1 MAIRPIVKYGDPVL
15 REVSQPVE
23 KITAEV
29 KELLA
34 DLKEALREAN
44 GLGLSA
50 VQIGV
55 PLRVF
60 IVDLSAVDLTA
71 ETKVFINPE
80 IIENSGNVEYE
91 EGCLSFPG
99 IFQRLTR
106 PERVKIKA
114 LDENGK
120 EFILEVDGIAA
131 RAIQHENDHLDGVL
145 FIDHFSA
152 LGRALVDRKL
162 KRLVKSV

>member
-1 MAIRPIVKYGDPVL
+1 MAVRPIVTYGDPVL

-23 KITAEV
+23 KMTTEV
-29 KELLA
+29 KDLLA
-34 DLKEALREAN
+34 DLKATLHKAN

-55 PLRVF
+55 PLRIF
-60 IVDLSAVDLTA
+60 IVDLSAIDITA
-71 ETKVFINPE
+71 EPKVFINPE
-80 IIENSGNVEYE
+80 IIEASGASEFE

-99 IFQRLTR
+99 IFQRLSR
-106 PERVKIKA
+106 PERVKVKA
-114 LDENGK
+114 LDENGN
-120 EFILEVDGIAA
+120 EFVMEAEGIAA

-152 LGRALVDRKL
+152 LSRALADRKL
-162 KRLVKSV
+162 KRLTKSV

>member
-15 REVSQPVE
+15 REVSKSVE
-23 KITAEV
+23 KLTTEV
-29 KELLA
+29 KNLLA
-34 DLKEALREAN
+34 EMKATLENAN

-50 VQIGV
+50 VQVGV
-55 PLRVF
+55 PLRMF
-60 IVDLSAVDLTA
+60 IIDLSAVDITA

-80 IIENSGNVEYE
+80 ILETSGTSEFE

-99 IFQRLTR
+99 LYQRLSR

-114 LDENGK
+114 LDENGN
-120 EFILEVDGIAA
+120 EFILEAEGVAA

-152 LGRALVDRKL
+152 LSRALVDRKL
-162 KRLVKSV
+162 KRMAKSV